1 MCRRRVATSRVRQ
14 LVAGAVD
21 GTGTV
26 VRVLDQLRIV
36 PPEDWHALTV
46 MPRLADA
53 LNDEWV
59 AAYHR
64 DLAARAAEREPVG
77 SDG

>member
-1 MCRRRVATSRVRQ
+1 M
-14 LVAGAVD
+14 
-21 GTGTV
+21 
-26 VRVLDQLRIV
+26 RVLDQLRIV